1 MQEYLA
7 LNSSVMVITG
17 RSHALG
23 LTKSD
28 LLATEPPEKGP
39 MRAKLAVI
47 AFGAFVLIPTIK
59 AWPRWDE
66 RFAQI
71 EQSIRDWYKA
81 QEMNPATWERL
92 GSPSWKSC
100 CEKGDVF
107 HTQFRVIN
115 NGTKYGEDTWWYEK
129 DGKWKQVPPDTI
141 HWGQHA
147 PNGQPTLFIYQNT
160 GQELC
165 FYPGRDGQ

>member
-1 MQEYLA
+1 M
-7 LNSSVMVITG
+7 
-17 RSHALG
+17 
-23 LTKSD
+23 K
-28 LLATEPPEKGP
+28 
-39 MRAKLAVI
+39 AKLAAI
-47 AFGAFVLIPTIK
+47 ALGAFVLIPTIK

-66 RFAQI
+66 RFTQI

-81 QEMNPATWERL
+81 QEMNPATWERV

-141 HWGQHA
+141 QWGQHA
-147 PNGQPTLFIYQNT
+147 PNGQPPFSSTKARGKSFASTRGGMGNDHKSSASSPACMAT
-160 GQELC
+160 
-165 FYPGRDGQ
+165 

>member
-1 MQEYLA
+1 M
-7 LNSSVMVITG
+7 
-17 RSHALG
+17 
-23 LTKSD
+23 K
-28 LLATEPPEKGP
+28 
-39 MRAKLAVI
+39 AKLAAI
-47 AFGAFVLIPTIK
+47 ALGAFVLIPTIK
-59 AWPRWDE
+59 ASPRWDE
-66 RFAQI
+66 RFTQI

-107 HTQFRVIN
+107 HIQFRVIN

-141 HWGQHA
+141 HWGNTLPMVSPPFSSTKTRGRSFASARAGMGNDHHPQCHRLRAWPQRHVRRNHGTHA
-147 PNGQPTLFIYQNT
+147 
-160 GQELC
+160 C
-165 FYPGRDGQ
+165 HVCMR